1 MTAPSDFNSTP
12 ELDAT
17 LVFRVA
23 YDGSS
28 YSGFAEQPGQTTV
41 AGELRRAIETLLRR
55 PIDLTCAGRTD
66 SGVHAVAQYISVPVT
81 DAELALTRRR
91 WLRAM
96 DALLPKDIAINEV
109 YKACKGFSAR
119 FDARSRTYTYR
130 IADRDARPVL
140 SRGAVWWHRYPLDVD
155 AMAAAC
161 PALLGEQDFKSFC
174 KVASAVGK
182 PTHRCVMRAEFGHEV
197 AFGEDILTF
206 TIEGNAFLHSMVR
219 TIVGTLVE
227 IGMHRRDPEW
237 MREVIDAC
245 DRTAAG
251 PTAPACGN
259 FERMAHARRNVA
271 TNDDNLQVIEV
282 LVLDALERA
291 HRIAGRTLN
300 NKDHRKSRMRTTSNQ
315 VFRPLDSAKSNR
327 RSWYTR
333 AIKATSRLTC
343 CTPRTDVAHAQLT
356 HSMCQART
364 RRALP

>member
-1 MTAPSDFNSTP
+1 MTAPSDFNSIP

-66 SGVHAVAQYISVPVT
+66 AGVHAVAQYISVPVT
-81 DAELALTRRR
+81 DAELVLTRRR

-109 YKACKGFSAR
+109 YRARKGFSAR

-140 SRGAVWWHRYPLDVD
+140 SRGAVWWHRYPLDVE
-155 AMAAAC
+155 AMSAAC

-182 PTHRCVMRAEFGHEV
+182 PTHRCVMRAEFGHEI
-197 AFGEDILTF
+197 AF
-206 TIEGNAFLHSMVR
+206 
-219 TIVGTLVE
+219 
-227 IGMHRRDPEW
+227 
-237 MREVIDAC
+237 
-245 DRTAAG
+245 
-251 PTAPACGN
+251 
-259 FERMAHARRNVA
+259 
-271 TNDDNLQVIEV
+271 
-282 LVLDALERA
+282 
-291 HRIAGRTLN
+291 
-300 NKDHRKSRMRTTSNQ
+300 
-315 VFRPLDSAKSNR
+315 
-327 RSWYTR
+327 
-333 AIKATSRLTC
+333 
-343 CTPRTDVAHAQLT
+343 
-356 HSMCQART
+356 ART
-364 RRALP
+364 S

>member
-23 YDGSS
+23 YDGSF

-66 SGVHAVAQYISVPVT
+66 AGVHAVAQYISVPVT
-81 DAELALTRRR
+81 DAELAYTRRR

-96 DALLPKDIAINEV
+96 DALLGKDIAINEV
-109 YKACKGFSAR
+109 YKARKGFSAR

-206 TIEGNAFLHSMVR
+206 TIEGNAFCIRWCEPLWAPLSR
-219 TIVGTLVE
+219 S
-227 IGMHRRDPEW
+227 
-237 MREVIDAC
+237 AC
-245 DRTAAG
+245 IAAIPSG
-251 PTAPACGN
+251 C
-259 FERMAHARRNVA
+259 AR
-271 TNDDNLQVIEV
+271 
-282 LVLDALERA
+282 
-291 HRIAGRTLN
+291 
-300 NKDHRKSRMRTTSNQ
+300 
-315 VFRPLDSAKSNR
+315 
-327 RSWYTR
+327 
-333 AIKATSRLTC
+333 
-343 CTPRTDVAHAQLT
+343 
-356 HSMCQART
+356 
-364 RRALP
+364 

>member
-1 MTAPSDFNSTP
+1 
-12 ELDAT
+12 
-17 LVFRVA
+17 
-23 YDGSS
+23 
-28 YSGFAEQPGQTTV
+28 
-41 AGELRRAIETLLRR
+41 
-55 PIDLTCAGRTD
+55 
-66 SGVHAVAQYISVPVT
+66 
-81 DAELALTRRR
+81 
-91 WLRAM
+91 M

-109 YKACKGFSAR
+109 YKARKGFSAR

-227 IGMHRRDPEW
+227 IGMHRRKPEW

-251 PTAPACGN
+251 PTAPACGLT
-259 FERMAHARRNVA
+259 FMGVDYDPAELV
-271 TNDDNLQVIEV
+271 
-282 LVLDALERA
+282 VLD
-291 HRIAGRTLN
+291 
-300 NKDHRKSRMRTTSNQ
+300 
-315 VFRPLDSAKSNR
+315 
-327 RSWYTR
+327 
-333 AIKATSRLTC
+333 
-343 CTPRTDVAHAQLT
+343 
-356 HSMCQART
+356 
-364 RRALP
+364 

>member
-1 MTAPSDFNSTP
+1 MTAPSDFNSIP

-66 SGVHAVAQYISVPVT
+66 AGVHAVAQYISVPVT

-109 YKACKGFSAR
+109 YKARKGFSAR

-140 SRGAVWWHRYPLDVD
+140 SRGVVWWQRFPLDVD

-219 TIVGTLVE
+219 TIVNPSGCARSLMPATVPLRVP
-227 IGMHRRDPEW
+227 RRLP
-237 MREVIDAC
+237 
-245 DRTAAG
+245 AALRLWVWI
-251 PTAPACGN
+251 TAPTSLSCSTRGG
-259 FERMAHARRNVA
+259 
-271 TNDDNLQVIEV
+271 
-282 LVLDALERA
+282 LDAPFVGTCHLWAARVQHLFLA
-291 HRIAGRTLN
+291 CSATGVSLLLLPGCTMN
-300 NKDHRKSRMRTTSNQ
+300 
-315 VFRPLDSAKSNR
+315 DSL
-327 RSWYTR
+327 
-333 AIKATSRLTC
+333 IHC
-343 CTPRTDVAHAQLT
+343 CREDG
-356 HSMCQART
+356 
-364 RRALP
+364 

>member
-1 MTAPSDFNSTP
+1 MTAPSDFNSIS

-28 YSGFAEQPGQTTV
+28 YSGFAEQPRQTTV
-41 AGELRRAIETLLRR
+41 TGELRRAIETLLRR

-66 SGVHAVAQYISVPVT
+66 AGVHAVAQYISVPVT
-81 DAELALTRRR
+81 DAELACTRRR

-109 YKACKGFSAR
+109 YRARKGFSAR
-119 FDARSRTYTYR
+119 FDAHSRTYTYR

-140 SRGAVWWHRYPLDVD
+140 SRGAVWWHRYPLDVE
-155 AMAAAC
+155 AMSSAC

-227 IGMHRRDPEW
+227 IGMHRREPEW
-237 MREVIDAC
+237 MREVI
-245 DRTAAG
+245 AAG
-251 PTAPACGN
+251 PTAPACGLT
-259 FERMAHARRNVA
+259 FMGVDYGPDELV
-271 TNDDNLQVIEV
+271 
-282 LVLDALERA
+282 VLD
-291 HRIAGRTLN
+291 
-300 NKDHRKSRMRTTSNQ
+300 
-315 VFRPLDSAKSNR
+315 
-327 RSWYTR
+327 
-333 AIKATSRLTC
+333 
-343 CTPRTDVAHAQLT
+343 
-356 HSMCQART
+356 
-364 RRALP
+364 

>member
-1 MTAPSDFNSTP
+1 MANYKMIIQ
-12 ELDAT
+12 
-17 LVFRVA
+17 
-23 YDGSS
+23 YDGTR
-28 YSGFAEQPGQTTV
+28 YKGWQRQKTTDQTIQ
-41 AGELRRAIETLLRR
+41 GKIEAILSRQYGRTIE
-55 PIDLTCAGRTD
+55 IDGSGRTD
-66 SGVHAVAQYISVPVT
+66 AGVHAVAQYISVPVT
-81 DAELALTRRR
+81 DAELACTRRR

-109 YKACKGFSAR
+109 YRARKGFSAR

-155 AMAAAC
+155 AMVAAC

-197 AFGEDILTF
+197 AFGEKILTF

-245 DRTAAG
+245 DRSAAG
-251 PTAPACGN
+251 PTAPACGLT
-259 FERMAHARRNVA
+259 FMGVDYDPTEFV
-271 TNDDNLQVIEV
+271 
-282 LVLDALERA
+282 VLD
-291 HRIAGRTLN
+291 
-300 NKDHRKSRMRTTSNQ
+300 
-315 VFRPLDSAKSNR
+315 
-327 RSWYTR
+327 
-333 AIKATSRLTC
+333 
-343 CTPRTDVAHAQLT
+343 
-356 HSMCQART
+356 
-364 RRALP
+364 